1 MQAGMAGGSTDAASF
16 IIAMNKLFDL
26 KMTKEEMCNIGRTIG
41 ADVVPCLYNVPV
53 KAEGI
58 GDIITCLNT
67 NLNYYIVIIKPDI
80 SCDTKYMYQK
90 IDSKDGVIQ
99 KDFTEEIIEGLQKN
113 DISLVA
119 SGMYNIFENV
129 IDDSKIENI
138 KNDIKEAGAINSLMT
153 GSGSCVYGIF
163 KSKEEA
169 KKAYKILRE
178 KYQEIYICKSFV
190 SKNDWKKFN

>member
-53 KAEGI
+53 KAKGI
-58 GDIITCLNT
+58 GDIITCLDT
-67 NLNYYIVIIKPDI
+67 NLNYYVVVIKPDI

-99 KDFTEEIIEGLQKN
+99 KDFTEKITDGMHKN
-113 DISLVA
+113 DINLVA

-138 KNDIKEAGAINSLMT
+138 KNDIKKVGAINSLMT
-153 GSGSCVYGIF
+153 GSGSCVYGIL

-169 KKAYKILRE
+169 KKAYKILKE

-190 SKNDWKKFN
+190 SKND

>member
-53 KAEGI
+53 KAKGI
-58 GDIITCLNT
+58 GDIITCLDT
-67 NLNYYIVIIKPDI
+67 NLNYYVVIIKPDI

-99 KDFTEEIIEGLQKN
+99 KDFTEKITDGMHKN
-113 DISLVA
+113 DINLVA

-138 KNDIKEAGAINSLMT
+138 KNDIKKVGAINSLMT

-163 KSKEEA
+163 KSKEES
-169 KKAYKILRE
+169 KRAYKILKE
-178 KYQEIYICKSFV
+178 KYKEIYICKSFV
-190 SKNDWKKFN
+190 SKND

>member
-53 KAEGI
+53 KAKGI
-58 GDIITCLNT
+58 GDIITCLDT
-67 NLNYYIVIIKPDI
+67 NLNYYVVVIKPDI

-99 KDFTEEIIEGLQKN
+99 KDFTEKITDGMHKN
-113 DISLVA
+113 DINLVA

-138 KNDIKEAGAINSLMT
+138 KNDIKKVGAINSLMT

-169 KKAYKILRE
+169 KKAYKILKE

-190 SKNDWKKFN
+190 SKND

>member
-53 KAEGI
+53 KAKGI
-58 GDIITCLNT
+58 GDIITCLDT
-67 NLNYYIVIIKPDI
+67 NLNYYVVIIKPDI

-99 KDFTEEIIEGLQKN
+99 KDFTEKITDGMHKN
-113 DISLVA
+113 DINLVA

-138 KNDIKEAGAINSLMT
+138 KNDIKKVGAINSLMT

-163 KSKEEA
+163 KSKEES
-169 KKAYKILRE
+169 KRAYKILKE
-178 KYQEIYICKSFV
+178 KYKEIYICKSFV
-190 SKNDWKKFN
+190 SKNDWKKYN

>member
-26 KMTKEEMCNIGRTIG
+26 KMTKEEICNIGKTIG

-53 KAEGI
+53 NAEGI
-58 GDIITCLNT
+58 GDIITCLDT
-67 NLNYYIVIIKPDI
+67 NLNYYVVVIKPDI

-90 IDSKDGVIQ
+90 IDSKEEISQ

-113 DISLVA
+113 DINLVA
-119 SGMYNIFENV
+119 SGMYNIFEKV

-138 KNDIKEAGAINSLMT
+138 KNDIKKAGAINSLMT

-169 KKAYKILRE
+169 KKAYKILKE

-190 SKNDWKKFN
+190 SKND

>member
-16 IIAMNKLFDL
+16 IVAMNKLFDL
-26 KMTKEEMCNIGRTIG
+26 KMTKEEMCNIGKAIG

-53 KAEGI
+53 KAKGI
-58 GDIITCLNT
+58 GDIITCLDT
-67 NLNYYIVIIKPDI
+67 NLNYYVVVIKPDI

-90 IDSKDGVIQ
+90 IDSKEDIIQ
-99 KDFTEEIIEGLQKN
+99 KDFTEDIIEGLQKN
-113 DISLVA
+113 DMNLVA

-138 KNDIKEAGAINSLMT
+138 KNDIKKVGAINSLMT

-169 KKAYKILRE
+169 KKAYKILKE

-190 SKNDWKKFN
+190 SKNDVNNQ